1 MLDLG
6 RSFLASVERDP
17 HALAIVDSDVRL
29 TYRDWYAKISSLV
42 AAFDDLGLKPG
53 EHLVTVLQKS
63 LGGRHRSLGVPVR
76 RHHRHAA
83 ELAGQAR

>member
-29 TYRDWYAKISSLV
+29 TYRAWYAKISSLV
-42 AAFDDLGLKPG
+42 AAF
-53 EHLVTVLQKS
+53 EISASS
-63 LGGRHRSLGVPVR
+63 LASISSLFYRIAGRPPPFIGRASSPASSLHR
-76 RHHRHAA
+76 
-83 ELAGQAR
+83 